1 MCTLRVTDS
10 NARPLVCGTEIQ
22 RPLYI
27 RRLRRR
33 GVEPNCM
40 ARVALPCLVLI
51 HILLAVALVSM
62 PPGPTRTRLQCPGC
76 SKAFGSETGLR
87 QHRAALGRKGGPA
100 AGSCAFDTRLPIES
114 GWSGRGQRAAGMVQN
129 MSRAAARLAG
139 LDSSSD
145 SDGSNSA
152 VQGGR
157 GGQAPPVPIPPPADS
172 DSDVPGPPDDPPS
185 PAGGPAA
192 PPVMPQVHRCIHIR
206 THTCKICAEYIQ
218 IHTDAGTY
226 DK

>member
-1 MCTLRVTDS
+1 
-10 NARPLVCGTEIQ
+10 
-22 RPLYI
+22 
-27 RRLRRR
+27 
-33 GVEPNCM
+33 M

-100 AGSCAFDTRLPIES
+100 AGSCMFDSRLPIES

-145 SDGSNSA
+145 SDGSNSE
-152 VQGGR
+152 GR
-157 GGQAPPVPIPPPADS
+157 GDVEARHRRCPSRRLPTRTRMCPGRPTTHRPLPAGPPP
-172 DSDVPGPPDDPPS
+172 
-185 PAGGPAA
+185 
-192 PPVMPQVHRCIHIR
+192 RL
-206 THTCKICAEYIQ
+206 
-218 IHTDAGTY
+218 
-226 DK
+226 